1 MWKKGAEKMEKT
13 MLEKQIEQFVMESRL
28 NYVSEEEAIA
38 PEYAGLRMYDP
49 PVWGYGDANDPMFE
63 ELKKKEA
70 VGEQFLL
77 PDAWLPDAKSVIS
90 FFIPFTDEVKKS
102 NWTDA
107 AEPSAQW
114 LHARIEGQRFV
125 IAVCNEIQR
134 ILKEEGIISVI
145 PASDPRFESVTKPD
159 PERGEKWQGAS
170 YTSNW
175 SERHVAF
182 VCGLGTFG
190 LSKGLITEKGIV
202 GRLGSLIVSERFEPR
217 KREYTDIYEYCTRC
231 GACIRRCPAG
241 AISLENGKEHLPC
254 DQFLEET
261 KKKYAPRYGCGKC
274 QTKVPCES
282 RIPGKRG

>member
-1 MWKKGAEKMEKT
+1 MKKI
-13 MLEKQIEQFVMESRL
+13 MLEKQIEQFVMENRL

-38 PEYAGLRMYDP
+38 PEYAGLRMYDTP
-49 PVWGYGDANDPMFE
+49 IWGYGDAKDPMFE
-63 ELKKKEA
+63 DLKKHEA

-77 PDAWLPDAKSVIS
+77 PDEWLPDAKSVIS

-107 AEPSAQW
+107 IEPSAQW

-125 IAVCNEIQR
+125 IAVCDEIQR
-134 ILKEEGIISVI
+134 ILKEEGIESVI
-145 PASDPRFESVTKPD
+145 PASDQRFESVTKPD
-159 PERGEKWQGAS
+159 ANRPEKWKSAS

-190 LSKGLITEKGIV
+190 LSKGLITEKGIA
-202 GRLGSLIVSERFEPR
+202 GRLGSLVVNERFEPR
-217 KREYTDIYEYCTRC
+217 RREYTDIYEYCTHC
-231 GACIRRCPAG
+231 GACIRRCPAK
-241 AISLENGKEHLPC
+241 AISLERGKEHLPC

-261 KKKYAPRYGCGKC
+261 KKKYVPRYGCGKC

>member
-1 MWKKGAEKMEKT
+1 MKKI
-13 MLEKQIEQFVMESRL
+13 MLEKQIEQFVMENRL

-38 PEYAGLRMYDP
+38 PEYAGLRMYDTP
-49 PVWGYGDANDPMFE
+49 IWGYGDAKDPMFE
-63 ELKKKEA
+63 DLKKHEA

-77 PDAWLPDAKSVIS
+77 PDEWLPDAKSVIS

-107 AEPSAQW
+107 IEPSAQW

-125 IAVCNEIQR
+125 IAVCDEIQR
-134 ILKEEGIISVI
+134 ILKEEGIESVI
-145 PASDPRFESVTKPD
+145 PASDQRFESVTKPD
-159 PERGEKWQGAS
+159 ANRPEKWKDAS

-190 LSKGLITEKGIV
+190 LSKGLITEKGIA
-202 GRLGSLIVSERFEPR
+202 GRLGSLVVNERFEPR
-217 KREYTDIYEYCTRC
+217 RREYTDIYEYCTHC
-231 GACIRRCPAG
+231 GACIRRCPAK
-241 AISLENGKEHLPC
+241 AISLERGKEHLPC

-261 KKKYAPRYGCGKC
+261 KKKYVPRYGCGKC

>member
-1 MWKKGAEKMEKT
+1 MKKI
-13 MLEKQIEQFVMESRL
+13 MLEKQIEQFVMENRL

-38 PEYAGLRMYDP
+38 PEYAGLRMYDTP
-49 PVWGYGDANDPMFE
+49 IWGYGDAKDPMFE
-63 ELKKKEA
+63 DLKKHEA

-77 PDAWLPDAKSVIS
+77 PDEWLPDAKSVIS

-107 AEPSAQW
+107 IEPSAQW

-125 IAVCNEIQR
+125 IAVCDEIQR
-134 ILKEEGIISVI
+134 ILKEEGIESVI
-145 PASDPRFESVTKPD
+145 PASDQRFESVTKPD
-159 PERGEKWQGAS
+159 ANRPEKWKDAS

-190 LSKGLITEKGIV
+190 FSKGLITEKGIA
-202 GRLGSLIVSERFEPR
+202 GRLGSLVVNERFEPR
-217 KREYTDIYEYCTRC
+217 RREYTDIYEYCTHC
-231 GACIRRCPAG
+231 GACIRRCPAK
-241 AISLENGKEHLPC
+241 AISLERGKEHLPC

-261 KKKYAPRYGCGKC
+261 KKKYVPRYGCGKC

>member
-1 MWKKGAEKMEKT
+1 MKKI
-13 MLEKQIEQFVMESRL
+13 MLEKQIEQFVMENRL

-38 PEYAGLRMYDP
+38 PEYAGLHMYDP
-49 PVWGYGDANDPMFE
+49 PIWGYGDAKDPMFE
-63 ELKKKEA
+63 DLKKHEA
-70 VGEQFLL
+70 VGEQFLQ
-77 PDAWLPDAKSVIS
+77 PDEWLPDAKSVIS

-107 AEPSAQW
+107 IEPSAQW

-125 IAVCNEIQR
+125 IAVCDEIQR
-134 ILKEEGIISVI
+134 ILKEEGIESVI
-145 PASDPRFESVTKPD
+145 PASDQRFESVTKPD
-159 PERGEKWQGAS
+159 ANRPEKWKDAS

-190 LSKGLITEKGIV
+190 LSKGLITEKGIA
-202 GRLGSLIVSERFEPR
+202 GRLGSLVVNERFEPR
-217 KREYTDIYEYCTRC
+217 RREYTDIYEYCTHC
-231 GACIRRCPAG
+231 GACIRRCPAK
-241 AISLENGKEHLPC
+241 AISLERGKEHLPC

-261 KKKYAPRYGCGKC
+261 KKKYVPRYGCGKC

>member
-1 MWKKGAEKMEKT
+1 MKKI
-13 MLEKQIEQFVMESRL
+13 MLEKQIEQFVMENRL

-38 PEYAGLRMYDP
+38 PEYAGLRMYDTP
-49 PVWGYGDANDPMFE
+49 IWGYGDAKDPMFE
-63 ELKKKEA
+63 DLKKYEA

-77 PDAWLPDAKSVIS
+77 PDEWLPDAKSVIS

-107 AEPSAQW
+107 IEPSAQW

-125 IAVCNEIQR
+125 IAVCDEIQR
-134 ILKEEGIISVI
+134 ILKEEGIESVI
-145 PASDPRFESVTKPD
+145 PASDQRFESVTKPD
-159 PERGEKWQGAS
+159 ANRPEKWKDAS

-190 LSKGLITEKGIV
+190 LSKGLITEKGIA
-202 GRLGSLIVSERFEPR
+202 GRLGSLVVNERFEPR
-217 KREYTDIYEYCTRC
+217 RREYTDIYEYCTYC
-231 GACIRRCPAG
+231 GACIRRCPAK
-241 AISLENGKEHLPC
+241 AISLERGKEHLPC

-261 KKKYAPRYGCGKC
+261 KKKYVPRYGCGKC

-282 RIPGKRG
+282 IIPGKRG